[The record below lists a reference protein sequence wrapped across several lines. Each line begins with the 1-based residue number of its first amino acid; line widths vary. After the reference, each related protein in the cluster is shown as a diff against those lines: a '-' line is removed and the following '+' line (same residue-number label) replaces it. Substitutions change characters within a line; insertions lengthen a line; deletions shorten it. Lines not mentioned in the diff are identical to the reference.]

1 MRTLNSFHDRTST
14 RLVEDNPALLRTTAR
29 QRSRQK
35 CSTPLPLLPFQIF
48 SRDLCIFF
56 PFAQV
61 TASVNE
67 SIPAYPMMFGN
78 GNVTDLSSAA
88 NSVGIMRN
96 GVALFRHVEYVL

>member
-1 MRTLNSFHDRTST
+1 MGGRPAQDHRAIEKSSEVFRT
-14 RLVEDNPALLRTTAR
+14 VAALALSHISER
-29 QRSRQK
+29 
-35 CSTPLPLLPFQIF
+35 FIY
-48 SRDLCIFF
+48 IYIF

-78 GNVTDLSSAA
+78 GSVTDLSSAA

-96 GVALFRHVEYVL
+96 GVALFRHVKCVS